1 VDALERRCP
10 FLIQHSDVS
19 KHVWGIRV
27 KNTVVGLVN
36 QMQIAPR
43 RTQAARWPDSVEKQ
57 ECRKLAPD
65 SCRAPLVSV
74 DLPSTPAWGFHPR
87 PHDTSYRLCCALRA
101 LTQNDSL
108 QGQECPHHFDVNLKI
123 WSLSLGQLPR
133 PSQLLVVTYNSP
145 SGPIMTSRRRP

>member
-1 VDALERRCP
+1 MDALERRCP

-87 PHDTSYRLCCALRA
+87 PHNAIALFVFRLAAVIWVQDGILFRKLSCLLGEFVCCE
-101 LTQNDSL
+101 
-108 QGQECPHHFDVNLKI
+108 GF
-123 WSLSLGQLPR
+123 
-133 PSQLLVVTYNSP
+133 
-145 SGPIMTSRRRP
+145 